1 MKMRSGYH
9 LFSIEWNQ
17 KEIVWKIDEIIYK
30 AESLDKHFNR
40 SETEENFPENGK
52 PFDNDFK
59 FYIQNVG
66 LNSSEFN
73 ISEAYVL
80 IDYMKVYEWKTNLDN
95 NCGLPALPPQVFI
108 KEYRDLMP
116 LKKYENGKKVE
127 FDCSGSSNGTH
138 ILIGNKTSVCTK
150 GKWSNKTGVCGN

>member
-1 MKMRSGYH
+1 MRSGYH
-9 LFSIEWNQ
+9 LFSVEWNQ
-17 KEIVWKIDEIIYK
+17 KEIIWKIDEIIYK
-30 AESLDKHFNR
+30 TERLDKHFYR

-80 IDYMKVYEWKTNLDN
+80 IDYMKVY
-95 NCGLPALPPQVFI
+95 
-108 KEYRDLMP
+108 
-116 LKKYENGKKVE
+116 
-127 FDCSGSSNGTH
+127 
-138 ILIGNKTSVCTK
+138 
-150 GKWSNKTGVCGN
+150 